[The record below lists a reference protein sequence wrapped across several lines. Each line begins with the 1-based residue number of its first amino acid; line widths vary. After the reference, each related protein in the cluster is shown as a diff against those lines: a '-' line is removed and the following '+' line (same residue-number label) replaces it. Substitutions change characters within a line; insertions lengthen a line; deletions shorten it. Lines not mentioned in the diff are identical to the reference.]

1 MPLEAEGRTGFGIE
15 RAGFRI
21 QVRFQDSDG
30 VHRTPAIG
38 ESGVRMKG
46 TCFSPTAFC
55 FLPSA
60 FCLLLTAD
68 CLLHSGFGI
77 QEGEEQESGFRI
89 QESE

>member
-1 MPLEAEGRTGFGIE
+1 
-15 RAGFRI
+15 
-21 QVRFQDSDG
+21 
-30 VHRTPAIG
+30 
-38 ESGVRMKG
+38 MKG

-77 QEGEEQESGFRI
+77 QEVKDQVPGGRW
-89 QESE
+89 